1 MATDGSNDP
10 SDGGVTKL
18 ALSISPRRCV
28 TAGAGLD
35 SVCSPFLMLNF
46 HREDVAFACIQAFIP
61 RFLDD
66 FFAYDNTHVL
76 QVR

>member
-1 MATDGSNDP
+1 
-10 SDGGVTKL
+10 
-18 ALSISPRRCV
+18 
-28 TAGAGLD
+28 
-35 SVCSPFLMLNF
+35 MLNF